1 MQFQEKIYTL
11 VKETF
16 DEQEVLDIALYLISA
31 QAVAEAAQQGVM
43 GNKPFVENLPPGV
56 LELSFKYD
64 SALTS
69 NKFFLENFTIFR
81 SFAVFDKIKLA
92 ATTRLIVDAEKEK
105 DKEIFKASERMIYSK
120 LDSLV
125 MLAFLWKGYDFAVDF
140 AVKAAKTMDI
150 SPQMKEYFNS
160 KLR

>member
-1 MQFQEKIYTL
+1 MEYQEKIYSL
-11 VKETF
+11 IKDTF
-16 DEQEVLDIALYLISA
+16 TDQEVLDVALYLVSA

-43 GNKPFVENLPPGV
+43 GNRPFVENLPPAA

-64 SALTS
+64 SALTT

-81 SFAVFDKIKLA
+81 SFAVFDKIKLS
-92 ATTRLIVDAEKEK
+92 TVGRLVAEGEK
-105 DKEIFKASERMIYSK
+105 TKNKEIIKSVERMLYSK

-140 AVKAAKTMDI
+140 MVKASSVMDL
-150 SPQMKEYFNS
+150 SPSMKKYFEQR
-160 KLR
+160 LG